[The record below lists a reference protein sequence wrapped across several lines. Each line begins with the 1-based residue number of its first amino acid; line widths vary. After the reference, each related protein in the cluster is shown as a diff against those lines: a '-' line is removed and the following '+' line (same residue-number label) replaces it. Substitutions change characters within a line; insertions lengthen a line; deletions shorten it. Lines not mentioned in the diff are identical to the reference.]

1 MERFELVLS
10 LDLSGRDLG
19 AAPLNEVADLLARE
33 LVERL
38 RLGADYGT
46 MRDDNGAPVGSW
58 NINLD

>member
-10 LDLSGRDLG
+10 LDMSGRDLG
-19 AAPLNEVADLLARE
+19 DAPLNEVADLLARE

-46 MRDDNGAPVGSW
+46 MRDDNGVPVGSW

>member
-10 LDLSGRDLG
+10 LDMSGRDLG
-19 AAPLNEVADLLARE
+19 DAPLNEVADLLARE

-46 MRDDNGAPVGSW
+46 VRDDNNVPVGSW

>member
-10 LDLSGRDLG
+10 VDLSGRDLG
-19 AAPLNEVADLLARE
+19 PAPLHAVADLMARE

-46 MRDDNGAPVGSW
+46 VRDDSGAPVGSW